1 MLNATFWRF
10 SNTVYLPNLRF
21 KRLLTKNFQVTHF
34 ILPYFQNAYVQL
46 AIWCLERL
54 RVRELY
60 DIFPLETLCHQLH
73 QEVDLNKRQ
82 SIFQQLFQGIKDDF
96 MDDSGL
102 ELSDKIRILALLALS
117 SDGLNAESLDE
128 LLEVGDIPSEER

>member
-1 MLNATFWRF
+1 M
-10 SNTVYLPNLRF
+10 
-21 KRLLTKNFQVTHF
+21 THF

-54 RVRELY
+54 RVRELN